1 MALKIAI
8 LASGSGTNAQSM
20 IDKAAQGVLDI
31 DIRLIAG
38 NRPGAKVFER
48 AEKAG
53 IPHVC
58 IDHKAFADRESF
70 DREMVAAIKASGA
83 EYVVLAGYM
92 RLLTSTFLQAFPG
105 RVINIHPAIL
115 PSFPGAHGGPDAQA
129 YGVKITPEK
138 LSAAI
143 AESNKTHALVRE
155 LYDLRKGSEVLAF
168 NPTAVVC
175 ATDNI
180 ALGLLRYMHEKN
192 IKVPQQISLAGFG
205 GYPYSNISYPSLTT
219 ISFDYKHLGAKTAD
233 KLLIMLKGTKV
244 QSEFDNN
251 LIFITQE
258 STQKI

>member
-129 YGVKITPEK
+129 YGVKITGCTVHFVEELVDSGPVIIQAAVPANMEILCK
-138 LSAAI
+138 LAFRHENQLLGI
-143 AESNKTHALVRE
+143 ADSCHMAVGW
-155 LYDLRKGSEVLAF
+155 LYDGHLYRTDSEHS
-168 NPTAVVC
+168 
-175 ATDNI
+175 
-180 ALGLLRYMHEKN
+180 GQHY
-192 IKVPQQISLAGFG
+192 G
-205 GYPYSNISYPSLTT
+205 GCG
-219 ISFDYKHLGAKTAD
+219 D
-233 KLLIMLKGTKV
+233 
-244 QSEFDNN
+244 
-251 LIFITQE
+251 
-258 STQKI
+258 

>member
-70 DREMVAAIKASGA
+70 DREMMAAIKASGA

-92 RLLTSTFLQAFPG
+92 RLLTSTFLQAFP
-105 RVINIHPAIL
+105 
-115 PSFPGAHGGPDAQA
+115 
-129 YGVKITPEK
+129 
-138 LSAAI
+138 
-143 AESNKTHALVRE
+143 RE
-155 LYDLRKGSEVLAF
+155 LNEKELCQISTFPLDYKCP
-168 NPTAVVC
+168 NPTRLRWLTGMSVPPVMMAH
-175 ATDNI
+175 I
-180 ALGLLRYMHEKN
+180 AH
-192 IKVPQQISLAGFG
+192 QI
-205 GYPYSNISYPSLTT
+205 
-219 ISFDYKHLGAKTAD
+219 HLQLFSK
-233 KLLIMLKGTKV
+233 
-244 QSEFDNN
+244 
-251 LIFITQE
+251 
-258 STQKI
+258 

>member
-1 MALKIAI
+1 
-8 LASGSGTNAQSM
+8 M

-129 YGVKITPEK
+129 YGVKITGCTVHFVEELVDSGPVIIQAGEE
-138 LSAAI
+138 LDDLMNRIHPLEHRIYPQALQWL
-143 AESNKTHALVRE
+143 AEGRLRVEGRQVFLAPADRKTVTPDGPWLVWPPLE
-155 LYDLRKGSEVLAF
+155 E
-168 NPTAVVC
+168 
-175 ATDNI
+175 
-180 ALGLLRYMHEKN
+180 
-192 IKVPQQISLAGFG
+192 GF
-205 GYPYSNISYPSLTT
+205 
-219 ISFDYKHLGAKTAD
+219 
-233 KLLIMLKGTKV
+233 
-244 QSEFDNN
+244 
-251 LIFITQE
+251 
-258 STQKI
+258 